1 MKALRSLFA
10 GELPQLVMFD
20 LDGTLVD
27 AVPDLTAAVDSMLA
41 QLGRAPAGSEQ
52 VRLWIGNGA
61 RVLVRRALAG
71 ALEHDAVA
79 DSDAEQALAL
89 FMDAYADSHA
99 LTTVYPGV
107 HECLQALQGAGIPL
121 ALVTNKPTAFLPAL
135 LGDKGLDGYFQWILG
150 GDSLPKQKPDP
161 AQLLWVLQQAG
172 AAAER
177 SLFIGD
183 SRNDVLAARNAGV
196 PCVALSYGYNHGLP
210 IASENPRWVIDDLR
224 ELIGG

>member
-1 MKALRSLFA
+1 MSPLRRLFG

-27 AVPDLTAAVDSMLA
+27 AVPDLTAAVDRMLA
-41 QLGRAPAGSEQ
+41 QLGRQPAGSEQ

-71 ALEHDAVA
+71 ALEHDHIGEDEAQ
-79 DSDAEQALAL
+79 QALAL
-89 FMDAYADSHA
+89 FMDAYEGSHA

-107 HECLQALQGAGIPL
+107 HECLQALQAAGIPL
-121 ALVTNKPTAFLPAL
+121 ALITNKPAAFLPAL
-135 LGDKGLDGYFQWILG
+135 LGDKGLADYFQWILG
-150 GDSLPKQKPDP
+150 GDSLPKQKPEPD
-161 AQLLWVLQQAG
+161 QLLWVLDQAQVQP
-172 AAAER
+172 EN

-196 PCVALSYGYNHGLP
+196 PCVALSYGYNHGQP
-210 IASENPRWVIDDLR
+210 IADENPQWVIDDLR
-224 ELIGG
+224 ELIG